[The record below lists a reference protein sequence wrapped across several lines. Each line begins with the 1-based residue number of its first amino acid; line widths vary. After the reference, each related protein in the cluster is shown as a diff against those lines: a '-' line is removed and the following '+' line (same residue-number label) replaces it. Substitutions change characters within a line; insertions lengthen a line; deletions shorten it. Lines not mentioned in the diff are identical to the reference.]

1 MTSWVLAPLLHK
13 EGRALAPIWLGAV
26 ITVVVATAAEMLPI
40 ALLAFIAGAAALGV
54 FSVGHEY
61 AHRTLTTFLAQP
73 LTRSR
78 LLLSKIIVLAPLLI
92 LLSLVATAMLLQ
104 ADGVERLFGDAA
116 ERAGFGALEGRAVDE
131 GLVFRWQLAIVV
143 MTPLLGLFVAPWM
156 TMVCRNVMAG
166 LVFTL
171 SIPAGLWIA
180 GQIARAA
187 SVNFDFVDLEAGNP
201 FGYAPALTLMTV
213 GLLSVIAVAAVHGRQ
228 LFVGLEALDAPRDLL
243 PAAVRRLHRTGTAGT
258 VRRRHVARRRSP
270 LLLFVQK
277 EVRLYGLTFA
287 LAALYVVGWIALW
300 MAGAAAYLADDTF
313 QGLAAMYGL
322 FVALLVGSISIAEE
336 RALGTADTQ
345 RLQPWPFWKYSLA
358 KLVTGGVVTLL
369 LGLAVPTALE
379 AMLPLI
385 QGSSRIGPDLGFFR
399 FYLPN
404 PLNGAAATL
413 LVTTLFSA
421 YVSTLS
427 VGGLRA
433 LMAAL
438 PLSFSLFSLPAYI
451 FFLVDAVERAVR
463 VKYDLQLKAGEFWWP
478 KLPTATVDDYRAIF
492 LYSRR
497 MAVVVY
503 IGFAALLLFLYL
515 RNSKSGEDGM
525 GLAKKQLPWIAVY
538 VVLAAVLVRGGETIL
553 RWWLFTR

>member
-1 MTSWVLAPLLHK
+1 MTPWVLAPLLHK

-26 ITVVVATAAEMLPI
+26 ITMVVATAAEMLPI

-78 LLLSKIIVLAPLLI
+78 LLLSKILVLAPLLI
-92 LLSLVATAMLLQ
+92 LLSLVATVMLQ
-104 ADGVERLFGDAA
+104 ADGVERLFGGAA
-116 ERAGFGALEGRAVDE
+116 ERAGFGALEGKAVDE
-131 GLVFRWQLAIVV
+131 GLVFRRQLAIVV

-243 PAAVRRLHRTGTAGT
+243 PAAIRRLHRTGTAGT
-258 VRRRHVARRRSP
+258 VRRGHGARRRSP

-277 EVRLYGLTFA
+277 EVRLYGLAFA

-322 FVALLVGSISIAEE
+322 FVALLVGAISTAEE

-345 RLQPWPFWKYSLA
+345 RLQPWPFWKHSLA
-358 KLVTGGVVTLL
+358 KLVTAGVVTLL
-369 LGLAVPTALE
+369 LGHAVPTVLE
-379 AMLPLI
+379 EMLPLI
-385 QGSSRIGPDLGFFR
+385 QGSSRIGPDLGLFR

-413 LVTTLFSA
+413 LVTTLLSC

-438 PLSFSLFSLPAYI
+438 PLSFSLFSLTAYI

-463 VKYDLQLKAGEFWWP
+463 VQYDLQLKAGEFWWP
-478 KLPTATVDDYRAIF
+478 KLRTATVDDYRAIF
-492 LYSRR
+492 LYSRW

-503 IGFAALLLFLYL
+503 IGFAGLLLFLYL
-515 RNSKSGEDGM
+515 RNSRSGEDGM
-525 GLAKKQLPWIAVY
+525 RLAKKQLPWIAVY
-538 VVLAAVLVRGGETIL
+538 VVLAAVLMRGGEIVL